1 MSEPSNH
8 SSSIEEALRQSEER
22 YQLVALTISDAIW
35 DWNLLTNTVQW
46 SHGLRSLFGYQN
58 HDDKLHTW
66 WAEHVHPDDL
76 AHIEESV
83 NAAIVAHES
92 YWSGEYRFC
101 RSDGSYAHVLD
112 RGHLVYDEHGRA
124 VRFVGAMEDISER
137 VRQQQALIEQEREYQ
152 KTLEQRVAERTHEL
166 TAILQSSR
174 KIALTLEL
182 NVVLELILEQLHTV
196 APYDGASIMSLEEGE
211 WLEGRAYRG
220 PKPSGWIRQ
229 FRFSIDNPVDRKVIA
244 SRQPL
249 IAEDLHGDNPIGRYF
264 QADHGERFAA
274 IYAGV
279 RSWMRIPLIV
289 RDEIVGMLTLHH
301 REPGH
306 FTERDAE
313 IALAFADQAAVAIH
327 NARLYAQ
334 AQQLASLQE
343 RQRLARELHDSVSQA
358 LYSISL
364 GAHTARSLLDID
376 PVRAG
381 AALDYVLQL
390 AEAGMAEMR
399 ALIFELRPES
409 LEQEGL
415 VAALEKQVSALRAR
429 HQLAVATEL
438 CAEPDIPLKAKEAL
452 FRIAQEALHNVVK
465 HANASTVT
473 VRLQPEGNLL
483 ALSVTDDGRGF
494 DPTVD
499 FPGHL
504 GLQSMR
510 ERVEMLGGHV
520 AVESSSGA
528 GARILVQLPVD

>member
-358 LYSISL
+358 LALARLLPFPPRHRSSAQALRSIMCCNWRKPAWRKCGRRDL
-364 GAHTARSLLDID
+364 WLRPNRWRGWSLL
-376 PVRAG
+376 G
-381 AALDYVLQL
+381 W
-390 AEAGMAEMR
+390 
-399 ALIFELRPES
+399 
-409 LEQEGL
+409 
-415 VAALEKQVSALRAR
+415 VSAPC
-429 HQLAVATEL
+429 AVINRRCDGL
-438 CAEPDIPLKAKEAL
+438 CAEPDIPLKAKG
-452 FRIAQEALHNVVK
+452 RSSVSHRALHNVVK
-465 HANASTVT
+465 HANT
-473 VRLQPEGNLL
+473 RPCLQPEGNLL